1 MDPIILQE
9 TCGRPFYKCLA
20 DAPDNPSALVDWVV
34 GVHASTGIGLTG
46 FGFFFILTVG
56 VGLYNWSEGFVV
68 PTVWVTLMSGVL
80 VTMVPGPVIGRI
92 FGLIVGGVALLFVG
106 LVYYLR

>member
-1 MDPIILQE
+1 
-9 TCGRPFYKCLA
+9 
-20 DAPDNPSALVDWVV
+20 
-34 GVHASTGIGLTG
+34 
-46 FGFFFILTVG
+46 
-56 VGLYNWSEGFVV
+56 
-68 PTVWVTLMSGVL
+68 MSGVL